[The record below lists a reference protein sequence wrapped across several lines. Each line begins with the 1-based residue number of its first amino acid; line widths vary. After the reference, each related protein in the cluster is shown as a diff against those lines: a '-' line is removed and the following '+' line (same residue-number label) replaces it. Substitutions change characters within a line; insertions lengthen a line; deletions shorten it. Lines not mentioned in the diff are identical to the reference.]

1 MNNLLLTNM
10 SRSNFKLDSLKTFTD
25 QIHHFNL
32 IIDLNIIF
40 KFVSK
45 LIILN
50 KILYTLNTR

>member
-10 SRSNFKLDSLKTFTD
+10 SRSNSKLNSLKTFTD
-25 QIHHFNL
+25 QIHLFNL
-32 IIDLNIIF
+32 IIDLNTIF

-50 KILYTLNTR
+50 KILYT